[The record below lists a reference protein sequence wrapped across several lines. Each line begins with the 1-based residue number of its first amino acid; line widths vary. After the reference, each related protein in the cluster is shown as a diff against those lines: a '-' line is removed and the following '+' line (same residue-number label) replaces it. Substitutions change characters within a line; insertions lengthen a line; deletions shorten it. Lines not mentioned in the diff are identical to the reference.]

1 MVKHLLDD
9 LVRHRGNVGTGQG
22 TVGYMDGIAHT
33 GGDDLSLDVRIV
45 QEYIM
50 DSLDQINARL
60 ADVIET
66 PQKRADIRGARA
78 GCQQRLVGAENQR
91 AVRRDALAGQH
102 LDGL

>member
-22 TVGYMDGIAHT
+22 TVGHMDGIAHA

-45 QEYIM
+45 QEYIV
-50 DSLDQINARL
+50 DSLDQINAWL

-66 PQKRADIRGARA
+66 PQNGLTYVAPARLPA
-78 GCQQRLVGAENQR
+78 APGWR
-91 AVRRDALAGQH
+91 
-102 LDGL
+102 

>member
-9 LVRHRGNVGTGQG
+9 LVRHRGNVGTSQG
-22 TVGYMDGIAHT
+22 TVGHMDGIAHA

-50 DSLDQINARL
+50 DSLNQINARL
-60 ADVIET
+60 ADIVKTTQEG
-66 PQKRADIRGARA
+66 ADVSCPRA
-78 GCQQRLVGAENQR
+78 GGQQCLVGTENQR
-91 AVRRDALAGQH
+91 AVGGDALGGQH